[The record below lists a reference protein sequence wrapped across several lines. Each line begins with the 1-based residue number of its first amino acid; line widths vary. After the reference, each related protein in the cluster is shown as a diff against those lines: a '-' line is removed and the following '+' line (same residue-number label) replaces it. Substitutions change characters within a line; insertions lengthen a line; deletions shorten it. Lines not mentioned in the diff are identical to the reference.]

1 MGASSVQPRT
11 PPRGEVMTV
20 PILLLKH
27 GLLLFWA
34 FWLSIT
40 WLTNAC
46 DGLKALR
53 LLGAGWWV
61 ASGNYARM
69 VETTQKYALP
79 RWLTALLFLGVVL
92 WQGLAAGLFWGA
104 IGAFQGMH
112 GPGLERLHTAFGV
125 SLALW
130 AALMLA
136 DELLLVYEV
145 EAPHM
150 RIFMAQLISLLVLH
164 LVPDGR

>member
-1 MGASSVQPRT
+1 
-11 PPRGEVMTV
+11 MTF

-34 FWLSIT
+34 LWLSLT

-53 LLGAGWWV
+53 LLCVGWRV

-69 VETTQKYALP
+69 GATTQKYALP
-79 RWLTALLFLGVVL
+79 RWLLALLFGSVVL
-92 WQGLAAGLFWGA
+92 WQGLATGLLWGA
-104 IGAFQGMH
+104 VGAFQGMQ
-112 GPGLERLHTAFGV
+112 GPGLERLHMACGV

-130 AALMLA
+130 AALMLT

-150 RIFMAQLISLLVLH
+150 WIFLAQLVSLLVLH

>member
-1 MGASSVQPRT
+1 MAF
-11 PPRGEVMTV
+11 

-27 GLLLFWA
+27 GLVLFWA
-34 FWLSIT
+34 LWLSIT

-53 LLGAGWWV
+53 LLSARWPW

-69 VETTQKYALP
+69 VATTQPYALP
-79 RWLTALLFLGVVL
+79 HWLPALLFLGVVL
-92 WQGLAAGLFWGA
+92 WQGLAAGLWWGA
-104 IGAFQGMH
+104 VEAFQGMQ

-150 RIFMAQLISLLVLH
+150 RIFMAQLVSLLVLH

>member
-1 MGASSVQPRT
+1 
-11 PPRGEVMTV
+11 
-20 PILLLKH
+20 
-27 GLLLFWA
+27 
-34 FWLSIT
+34 
-40 WLTNAC
+40 
-46 DGLKALR
+46 
-53 LLGAGWWV
+53 
-61 ASGNYARM
+61 GNYARM

-150 RIFMAQLISLLVLH
+150 RIFMAQLMSLLVL
-164 LVPDGR
+164 P

>member
-1 MGASSVQPRT
+1 
-11 PPRGEVMTV
+11 MTV

-27 GLLLFWA
+27 GLVLFWA
-34 FWLSIT
+34 LWLSLT

-46 DGLKALR
+46 DGLKALG
-53 LLGAGWWV
+53 LLGNRWPW

-69 VETTQKYALP
+69 VATTQQYALP
-79 RWLTALLFLGVVL
+79 RWLPTLLFLGVVL

-104 IGAFQGMH
+104 VGAFHGMH
-112 GPGLERLHTAFGV
+112 GPGLEWLHTAFGV

-150 RIFMAQLISLLVLH
+150 RIFMAQLMSLLVLH
-164 LVPDGR
+164 LVPEGR